1 MNPNTGVSDKCAT
14 YLNIYLTLEPALN
27 VPEPIREKLECDEEE
42 DIVEICER
50 NLCYVYK
57 QGQKLSM

>member
-1 MNPNTGVSDKCAT
+1 MNPNIGVSDKCAT

-50 NLCYVYK
+50 NLCFV
-57 QGQKLSM
+57 